1 LVAERPNIE
10 ENLMPAVQ
18 QTMAPTTFGATST
31 TDEVLEGV
39 NLRGKRVLVTGVSAG
54 LGVETARALVAHGA
68 DVVGAARDL
77 TKAKTATAGVRA
89 DASGGGLELVELDL
103 ASLDSVR
110 VCANVLVDNGKPF
123 DLVIANAGVM
133 ACPYGKTANGFE
145 TQFGTNHLGHFV
157 LVNRIASLMKL
168 GSRLVNLSS
177 AGHRYSDVDLDDPNF
192 ERTPYDPWAAY
203 GRSKTANILF
213 AVEFDRRHKG
223 NGIRATAVHP
233 GGIQTELSRHI
244 GEDGLTQLIER
255 VKAATRAAGEPDFKF
270 KTIPQGAA
278 TSVWAGAVAA
288 ADEVGGR
295 YCEDCHVA
303 EIEPDA
309 AKRAGVKA
317 YALDP
322 ETAKALWAKSEE
334 MVNERF

>member
-1 LVAERPNIE
+1 
-10 ENLMPAVQ
+10 MPELH
-18 QTMAPTTFGATST
+18 QTAAAKTFGATST
-31 TDEVLEGV
+31 TDEVLDGV
-39 NLRGKRVLVTGVSAG
+39 SLSGKRALVTGVSAG

-68 DVVGAARDL
+68 EVVGAARDL
-77 TKAKTATAGVRA
+77 NKAKAATAGVQA
-89 DASGGGLELVELDL
+89 ALKGGKFEIVELDL
-103 ASLDSVR
+103 ASLASVR
-110 VCANVLVDNGKPF
+110 ACADALVDDGRPF

-133 ACPYGKTANGFE
+133 ATPFGKTADGFE

-157 LVNRIASLMKL
+157 LVNRIASLMKS

-192 ERTPYDPWAAY
+192 ERMAYDPWAAY

-233 GGIQTELSRHI
+233 GGIHTELSRHI
-244 GEDGLTQLIER
+244 GEEGTKQLMER
-255 VKAATRAAGEPDFKF
+255 INAATRAAGEPDFKF

-278 TSVWAGAVAA
+278 TTVWAGVVAPA
-288 ADEVGGR
+288 GEVGGR

-303 EIEPDA
+303 EIEPDP
-309 AKRAGVKA
+309 AKRAGVKP

-322 ETAKALWAKSEE
+322 ENAKALWAKSED
-334 MVNERF
+334 MVGERF